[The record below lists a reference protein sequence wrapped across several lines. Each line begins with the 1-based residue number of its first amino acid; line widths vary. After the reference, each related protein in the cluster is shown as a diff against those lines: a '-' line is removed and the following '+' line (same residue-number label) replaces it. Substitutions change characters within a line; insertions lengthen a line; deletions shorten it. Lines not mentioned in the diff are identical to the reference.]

1 MYKAWKFQRLV
12 LLCLILSPVSLL
24 GLVLEPLVVTT
35 MLTPPKGEPTPDR
48 ILKPVTYRDYAL
60 LGQHLFSRAKTR
72 KAMQESVAACN
83 KAINLAPSS
92 GDGYM
97 CRAFPLAALGNKSQ
111 AVKDVN
117 TAKTLFQR
125 SGNEKEAGM
134 IDHFELKNLVRNQ
147 PLV

>member
-12 LLCLILSPVSLL
+12 LLGLILSPVSLL
-24 GLVLEPLVVTT
+24 GLVLEPLVIAT
-35 MLTPPKGEPTPDR
+35 MLTPPKGEPTPDY
-48 ILKPVTYRDYAL
+48 ILKPVTYKDYAL

-83 KAINLAPSS
+83 KAISLAPSF

-97 CRAFPLAALGNKSQ
+97 CRAFPLAALGSKAQ
-111 AVKDVN
+111 AVKDVS

-125 SGNEKEAGM
+125 SGNKKEAGI
-134 IDHFELKNLVRNQ
+134 IDRFELENLVINQ

>member
-12 LLCLILSPVSLL
+12 LLGLILSPVSLL
-24 GLVLEPLVVTT
+24 GLVLEPLVVAT
-35 MLTPPKGEPTPDR
+35 MLTPPQGEPTPEY

-60 LGQHLFSRAKTR
+60 LGQHLFGRAKTR

-97 CRAFPLAALGNKSQ
+97 CRAFPLAALGSKAQ
-111 AVKDVN
+111 AVKDVS
-117 TAKTLFQR
+117 TAKTLYLR
-125 SGNEKEAGM
+125 AGNEKEAGI
-134 IDHFELKNLVRNQ
+134 IDRFELKNLVKNQ
-147 PLV
+147 PPA